1 MGKFLIIFLL
11 SSICVNSQID
21 DATKHFYAGFG
32 ITVLTAE
39 VTNQMIDKPFLSAL
53 SGFAIGT
60 TAGILKE
67 VVWDRKMDKGV
78 YSNKDMGITIWG
90 AACGALVIRVKFD
103 LQDKKKNKALYNYD
117 RGI

>member
-1 MGKFLIIFLL
+1 MGKLLIIFLL

-21 DATKHFYAGFG
+21 DKTKHFYAGFG

-67 VVWDRKMDKGV
+67 VVWDRKMDRGI
-78 YSNKDMGITIWG
+78 YSNKDMGMTIWG
-90 AACGALVIRVKFD
+90 AACGALVIRVRFD
-103 LQDKKKNKALYNYD
+103 LQDKKKNKALYNYEW
-117 RGI
+117 GF

>member
-1 MGKFLIIFLL
+1 VGKLLIIFLL
-11 SSICVNSQID
+11 SSICVKSQID
-21 DATKHFYAGFG
+21 DATKHFYAGFT

-67 VVWDRKMDKGV
+67 VVWDRKMDRGV
-78 YSNKDMGITIWG
+78 YSNQDMGMTIWG
-90 AACGALVIRVKFD
+90 AACGALVIRVRFD
-103 LQDKKKNKALYNYD
+103 LQDKKKNKALYYYE
-117 RGI
+117 

>member
-1 MGKFLIIFLL
+1 MRKLLIILLL
-11 SSICVNSQID
+11 SSVCVNSQID

-67 VVWDRKMDKGV
+67 VVYDRKMDKGV
-78 YSNKDMGITIWG
+78 YSNKDMGMTVWG
-90 AACGALVIRVKFD
+90 AACGALVIRVRFD
-103 LQDKKKNKALYNYD
+103 LQDKKKHKVLYYYE
-117 RGI
+117 

>member
-1 MGKFLIIFLL
+1 MRKLLIILLL

-21 DATKHFYAGFG
+21 DKTKHFYAGFG

-53 SGFAIGT
+53 SGFIAGT

-67 VVWDRKMDKGV
+67 FVWDRNMDKGV
-78 YSNKDMGITIWG
+78 YSNKDMGMTIWG
-90 AACGALVIRVKFD
+90 AACGALVIRVRFD
-103 LQDKKKNKALYNYD
+103 LQDKKKNKVLYYYE
-117 RGI
+117 

>member
-1 MGKFLIIFLL
+1 VVKIVITLL
-11 SSICVNSQID
+11 LLNLGLSAQDNG
-21 DATKHFYAGFG
+21 ATKHFYAGFT

-78 YSNKDMGITIWG
+78 YSNKDMGMTIWG
-90 AACGALVIRVKFD
+90 AACGALVIRVRFD
-103 LQDKKKNKALYNYD
+103 LQDKKKHKALYKDYYN
-117 RGI
+117 

>member
-1 MGKFLIIFLL
+1 MGKLLIIFLL
-11 SSICVNSQID
+11 SSICVKSQID
-21 DATKHFYAGFG
+21 DATKHFYAGFT

-67 VVWDRKMDKGV
+67 VVYDRKMDRGV
-78 YSNKDMGITIWG
+78 YSNKDMGMTIWG
-90 AACGALVIRVKFD
+90 AACGALVIRVRFD
-103 LQDKKKNKALYNYD
+103 LQDKKKHKVLYYYE
-117 RGI
+117 

>member
-1 MGKFLIIFLL
+1 VGKLLIILL
-11 SSICVNSQID
+11 LWSICVNSQID
-21 DATKHFYAGFG
+21 DATKHFYAGFT

-67 VVWDRKMDKGV
+67 VVYDRKMDKGV
-78 YSNKDMGITIWG
+78 YSNKDMGMTIWG
-90 AACGALVIRVKFD
+90 AACGALVIRVRFD
-103 LQDKKKNKALYNYD
+103 LQDKKKHKALYYYE
-117 RGI
+117 

>member
-1 MGKFLIIFLL
+1 VRKLLIILLL
-11 SSICVNSQID
+11 SSVCVKSQID
-21 DATKHFYAGFG
+21 DATKHFYAGFT

-67 VVWDRKMDKGV
+67 VVWDRKMDRGV
-78 YSNKDMGITIWG
+78 YSNQDMGMTIWG
-90 AACGALVIRVKFD
+90 AACGALVIRVRFD
-103 LQDKKKNKALYNYD
+103 LQDKKKNKALYYYE
-117 RGI
+117 

>member
-1 MGKFLIIFLL
+1 MRKLLIILLL
-11 SSICVNSQID
+11 SSVCVKSQID

-39 VTNQMIDKPFLSAL
+39 VTNQMIDRPFLSAL

-67 VVWDRKMDKGV
+67 VVYDRKMDRGV
-78 YSNKDMGITIWG
+78 YSNKDMGMTIWG
-90 AACGALVIRVKFD
+90 AACGALVIRVRFD
-103 LQDKKKNKALYNYD
+103 LQDKKKHKVLYYYE
-117 RGI
+117 

>member
-1 MGKFLIIFLL
+1 MRKLLIILLL
-11 SSICVNSQID
+11 SSVCVKSQID
-21 DATKHFYAGFG
+21 DATKHFYAGFT

-67 VVWDRKMDKGV
+67 VVYDRKMDRGV
-78 YSNKDMGITIWG
+78 YSNKDMGMTIWG
-90 AACGALVIRVKFD
+90 AACGALVIRVRFD
-103 LQDKKKNKALYNYD
+103 LQDKKKHKVLYYYE
-117 RGI
+117 

>member
-1 MGKFLIIFLL
+1 MGKLLIIFLL

-53 SGFAIGT
+53 TGFVAGT

-67 VVWDRKMDKGV
+67 VVWDRKMDRGV
-78 YSNKDMGITIWG
+78 YSNKDMGMTIWG
-90 AACGALVIRVKFD
+90 AACGALVIRVRFD
-103 LQDKKKNKALYNYD
+103 LQDKKKHKALYNYE
-117 RGI
+117 

>member
-1 MGKFLIIFLL
+1 VGKLLIILLL
-11 SSICVNSQID
+11 SSVCVKSQID

-39 VTNQMIDKPFLSAL
+39 VTNQMIDRPFLSAL

-67 VVWDRKMDKGV
+67 VVYDRKMDRGV
-78 YSNKDMGITIWG
+78 YSNKDMGMTIWG
-90 AACGALVIRVKFD
+90 AACGALVIRVRFD
-103 LQDKKKNKALYNYD
+103 LQDKKKHKVLYYYE
-117 RGI
+117 

>member
-1 MGKFLIIFLL
+1 MRKLLIILLL

-21 DATKHFYAGFG
+21 DATKHFYAGFT

-67 VVWDRKMDKGV
+67 VVYDRNMDRGV
-78 YSNKDMGITIWG
+78 YSNKDMGMTIWG
-90 AACGALVIRVKFD
+90 AACGALVIRVRFD
-103 LQDKKKNKALYNYD
+103 LQDKKKHKVLYYYE
-117 RGI
+117 

>member
-1 MGKFLIIFLL
+1 VGKLLIIFLL

-32 ITVLTAE
+32 ITVITAE

-67 VVWDRKMDKGV
+67 VVWDRKMDRGI
-78 YSNKDMGITIWG
+78 YSNKDMGMTIWG
-90 AACGALVIRVKFD
+90 AACGALVIRVRFD
-103 LQDKKKNKALYNYD
+103 LQDKKKNKALYNYE
-117 RGI
+117 

>member
-1 MGKFLIIFLL
+1 VGKLLIIFLL
-11 SSICVNSQID
+11 SSICVKSQID
-21 DATKHFYAGFG
+21 DATKHFYAGFT

-67 VVWDRKMDKGV
+67 VVYDRKMDRGV
-78 YSNKDMGITIWG
+78 YSNKDMGMTIWG
-90 AACGALVIRVKFD
+90 AACGALVIRVRFD
-103 LQDKKKNKALYNYD
+103 LQDKKKHKALYYYE
-117 RGI
+117 

>member
-1 MGKFLIIFLL
+1 MVKLLIIFLL

-32 ITVLTAE
+32 ITILTAE

-53 SGFAIGT
+53 TGFAIGT

-67 VVWDRKMDKGV
+67 VVWDRNMDRGV
-78 YSNKDMGITIWG
+78 YSNKDMGMTIWG
-90 AACGALVIRVKFD
+90 AACGALVIRVRFD
-103 LQDKKKNKALYNYD
+103 LQDKKKNKALYYYE
-117 RGI
+117 